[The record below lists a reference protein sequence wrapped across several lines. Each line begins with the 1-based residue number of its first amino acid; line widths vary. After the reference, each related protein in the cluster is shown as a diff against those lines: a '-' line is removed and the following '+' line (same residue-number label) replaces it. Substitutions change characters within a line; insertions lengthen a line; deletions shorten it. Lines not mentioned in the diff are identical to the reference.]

1 MTQMDTSVIL
11 WIGAILIAIIGYFL
25 KATMEELKQFKTM
38 AIETK
43 SKLDLLELDH
53 QNKYNHL
60 NEKIDALY
68 DAIKDLTLEIK
79 DLNKKIK

>member
-1 MTQMDTSVIL
+1 MDTNILL
-11 WIGAILIAIIGYFL
+11 WIGAILITIIGYFL
-25 KATMEELKQFKTM
+25 KQTMEELKQFKNI

-43 SKLDLLELDH
+43 TKLGLLELDH

>member
-1 MTQMDTSVIL
+1 MDTTIL
-11 WIGAILIAIIGYFL
+11 LWLGGILITVIGYFL
-25 KATMEELKQFKTM
+25 KQTMEELKHFKNM

-43 SKLDLLELDH
+43 TKLGLLELDH

>member
-1 MTQMDTSVIL
+1 MDTSVVL
-11 WIGAILIAIIGYFL
+11 WIGAILIAVIGYFL
-25 KATMEELKQFKTM
+25 KSTMEELKQFKTM

-43 SKLDLLELDH
+43 SKLSLLELDH

-68 DAIKDLTLEIK
+68 EAIKDLTLEVK

>member
-1 MTQMDTSVIL
+1 MDTSVML
-11 WIGAILIAIIGYFL
+11 WIGAILIAVIGYFL
-25 KATMEELKQFKTM
+25 KSTMEELKQFKNM

-43 SKLDLLELDH
+43 TKLGLLELDH

-68 DAIKDLTLEIK
+68 QAIKDLTMEVK
-79 DLNKKIK
+79 DINKKLK

>member
-1 MTQMDTSVIL
+1 MDTTILL
-11 WIGAILIAIIGYFL
+11 WIGGLLITIIGYFL
-25 KATMEELKQFKTM
+25 KQTMEELKQFKNM

-43 SKLDLLELDH
+43 TKLGLLELDH

>member
-1 MTQMDTSVIL
+1 MYTSVIL
-11 WIGAILIAIIGYFL
+11 WIGAILIAVIGYFL
-25 KATMEELKQFKTM
+25 KSTMEDLRRFKDI

-53 QNKYNHL
+53 QNKYSHL

-68 DAIKDLTLEIK
+68 NAIKDLTMEVK
-79 DLNKKIK
+79 DINKKIK

>member
-1 MTQMDTSVIL
+1 MTVIL
-11 WIGAILIAIIGYFL
+11 WIGAILITIIGYFL
-25 KATMEELKQFKTM
+25 KQTMEELKIFKIM

-53 QNKYNHL
+53 QNKHNHL

-68 DAIKDLTLEIK
+68 VAIKDLTIEIK
-79 DLNKKIK
+79 ELNKKIE

>member
-1 MTQMDTSVIL
+1 ML
-11 WIGAILIAIIGYFL
+11 WIGAILIAVIGYFL
-25 KATMEELKQFKTM
+25 KSTMEELKQFKNM

-43 SKLDLLELDH
+43 TKLGLLELDH

-68 DAIKDLTLEIK
+68 QAIKDLTMEVK
-79 DLNKKIK
+79 DINKKLK

>member
-1 MTQMDTSVIL
+1 MDTSVIL

-25 KATMEELKQFKTM
+25 KATMEELKQFKNM

-43 SKLDLLELDH
+43 TKLGLLELDH

-68 DAIKDLTLEIK
+68 EAIKDLTLEVK

>member
-1 MTQMDTSVIL
+1 MDQSVVL
-11 WIGAILIAIIGYFL
+11 WVGGILIAVIGYFL
-25 KATMEELKQFKTM
+25 KATIEELKQFKNM

-68 DAIKDLTLEIK
+68 QAIKDLTIEVKEI
-79 DLNKKIK
+79 NKKLKN

>member
-1 MTQMDTSVIL
+1 MDTNILL
-11 WIGAILIAIIGYFL
+11 WIGAILITLIGYFL
-25 KATMEELKQFKTM
+25 KQTMEELKQFKNI

-43 SKLDLLELDH
+43 TKLVLLELDH

-68 DAIKDLTLEIK
+68 VAIKDLTIEIK
-79 DLNKKIK
+79 ELNKRIV

>member
-1 MTQMDTSVIL
+1 MDQSVVL
-11 WIGAILIAIIGYFL
+11 WVGGILIAVISYFL
-25 KATMEELKQFKTM
+25 KATIEELKQFKNM

-68 DAIKDLTLEIK
+68 QAIKDLTIEVKEI
-79 DLNKKIK
+79 NKKLKN

>member
-1 MTQMDTSVIL
+1 MDTSVVL
-11 WIGAILIAIIGYFL
+11 WIGAILIAVIGYFL
-25 KATMEELKQFKTM
+25 KSTMEELKQFKTM

-43 SKLDLLELDH
+43 SKLSLLELDH
-53 QNKYNHL
+53 QNKYSHL

-68 DAIKDLTLEIK
+68 EAIKDLTLEVK

>member
-1 MTQMDTSVIL
+1 MDMTVVL
-11 WIGAILIAIIGYFL
+11 WIGAILITIIGYFL
-25 KATMEELKQFKTM
+25 KQTMEELKTFKTM

>member
-1 MTQMDTSVIL
+1 MTVIL
-11 WIGAILIAIIGYFL
+11 WIGAILITIIGYFL
-25 KATMEELKQFKTM
+25 KQTMEELKTFKTM

>member
-1 MTQMDTSVIL
+1 MDTSVIL
-11 WIGAILIAIIGYFL
+11 WIGAILIAVIGYFL
-25 KATMEELKQFKTM
+25 KSTMEELKQFKNMT
-38 AIETK
+38 IETK
-43 SKLDLLELDH
+43 TKLGLLELDH

>member
-1 MTQMDTSVIL
+1 METSVIL
-11 WIGAILIAIIGYFL
+11 WIGAILIAVIGYFL
-25 KATMEELKQFKTM
+25 KSTMEELKQFKTI

-43 SKLDLLELDH
+43 SKLSLLELDH

-68 DAIKDLTLEIK
+68 EAIKDLTLEVK
-79 DLNKKIK
+79 DINKKLKN

>member
-1 MTQMDTSVIL
+1 MDTSIIL
-11 WIGAILIAIIGYFL
+11 WVGGILIVVIGYFL
-25 KATMEELKQFKTM
+25 KSTMEELKQFKTM

-43 SKLDLLELDH
+43 SKLSLLELDH

-68 DAIKDLTLEIK
+68 QAIKDLTLEVK
-79 DLNKKIK
+79 DINKKLKN

>member
-1 MTQMDTSVIL
+1 METSVIL
-11 WIGAILIAIIGYFL
+11 WIGAILIAVIGYFL
-25 KATMEELKQFKTM
+25 KSTMEELKQFKTI

-43 SKLDLLELDH
+43 SKLSLLELDH
-53 QNKYNHL
+53 QNKYSHL

-68 DAIKDLTLEIK
+68 EAIKDLTLEVK

>member
-1 MTQMDTSVIL
+1 MDMTVIL
-11 WIGAILIAIIGYFL
+11 WIGAILITIIGYFL
-25 KATMEELKQFKTM
+25 KQTMEELKIFKIM

-68 DAIKDLTLEIK
+68 VAIKDLTIEIK
-79 DLNKKIK
+79 ELNKKIE

>member
-1 MTQMDTSVIL
+1 METSVIL
-11 WIGAILIAIIGYFL
+11 WIGAILIAVISYFL
-25 KATMEELKQFKTM
+25 KSTMEELKQFKTM

-43 SKLDLLELDH
+43 SKLSLLELDH
-53 QNKYNHL
+53 QNKYSHL

-68 DAIKDLTLEIK
+68 EAIKDLTLEVK

>member
-1 MTQMDTSVIL
+1 MDMTVLL
-11 WIGAILIAIIGYFL
+11 WIGAILITIIGYFL
-25 KATMEELKQFKTM
+25 KQTMEELKTFKTM

>member
-1 MTQMDTSVIL
+1 MTVIL
-11 WIGAILIAIIGYFL
+11 WIGAILITIIGYFL
-25 KATMEELKQFKTM
+25 KQTMEELKQFKIM

-53 QNKYNHL
+53 QNKYKHL

-68 DAIKDLTLEIK
+68 VAIKDLTIEIK
-79 DLNKKIK
+79 ELNKRIV